1 MLDAAREAKVSIM
14 AVSNVAIG
22 SINQVREDTQNRV
35 RNPIQNL
42 DYRAQSQVRGLR
54 LSRSWAIGMHIVMRR
69 TDFFTLPW
77 MSRMVAGLSNYLN
90 AKVIVHAAT
99 RELAIARPAQAL
111 EAFDIIGPKTN
122 IPAVVAILR
131 SERFQAG
138 DVHTDLIPEVLG
150 EKKAW
155 TAPNS

>member
-111 EAFDIIGPKTN
+111 EAFDIETSW
-122 IPAVVAILR
+122 R
-131 SERFQAG
+131 
-138 DVHTDLIPEVLG
+138 
-150 EKKAW
+150 
-155 TAPNS
+155 